1 MTLLDAPSLSP
12 CGRWLAHHGLRL
24 THKRSGWVR
33 VEGRGKTYGV
43 GKTEHDATCD
53 FATKAGIQHY
63 TIDGWELQM
72 PFEEEP
78 RKRGYK
84 EKARRWQEAAEGL
97 YAALGATPID
107 VTAKIAALA
116 EYERAKEELG

>member
-12 CGRWLAHHGLRL
+12 CGRWLQHHGLRCI
-24 THKRSGWVR
+24 HKRSGWVR
-33 VEGRGKTYGV
+33 VEGRGKTYGA

-53 FATKAGIQHY
+53 FAAKAGIQHY

-84 EKARRWQEAAEGL
+84 ERARRWREVAEGL
-97 YAALGATPID
+97 YAYVAGDVGAGNEVPKCM
-107 VTAKIAALA
+107 V
-116 EYERAKEELG
+116 EFERAKEELG